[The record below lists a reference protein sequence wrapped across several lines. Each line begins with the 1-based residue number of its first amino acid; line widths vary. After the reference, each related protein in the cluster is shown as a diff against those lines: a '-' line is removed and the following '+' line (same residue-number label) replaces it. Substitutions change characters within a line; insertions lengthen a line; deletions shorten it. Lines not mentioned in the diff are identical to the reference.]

1 MNHSWVEVDLGALT
15 DNLRLLQK
23 RLSPQTELMLV
34 LKANA
39 YGHGALEIGRCA
51 QQNGVNW
58 FVTAHLQ
65 EALGIKPAVDGAKIL
80 VMGVVAPNAVE
91 TLAAQHIIPV
101 ITSEEHAVA
110 LNAEAGAHSLR
121 LPVHVKLDTGMGRL
135 GFLWQEADAVLPRV
149 AALPN
154 LEIQGLC
161 SHFAAVDPDDPTRA
175 DSQLEHFRHVRQLLE
190 SQVGHRLFAHMS
202 SSRAFLHLPAGLFD
216 AVRIGILLYGYGA
229 GAFQNELPVRPV
241 LQWKTRVIQVKRVP
255 ADFPVGYYGTWRS
268 TQATDIATLALG
280 YDDGY
285 LRALSNK
292 GHVLIRGRRCPVV
305 GRVSMNWITVDC
317 GPESGV
323 RVGDEVVLLGRQGA
337 EEIWADELAGLCGTI
352 AYEILTCIHPHLEH
366 HYLG

>member
-1 MNHSWVEVDLGALT
+1 MNHSWVEIDLAALM
-15 DNLRLLQK
+15 DNLRLLRQ
-23 RLSPQTELMLV
+23 RLGGQAELMPV

-39 YGHGALEIGRCA
+39 YGHGALEVGRRA
-51 QQNGVNW
+51 QEHGVNW

-65 EALGIKPAVDGAKIL
+65 EALGLKPAVDGAKIV
-80 VMGVVAPNAVE
+80 VMGVIQPSAVE
-91 TLAAQHIIPV
+91 TCVAQGIIPI
-101 ITSEEHAVA
+101 ITSEEHAIA
-110 LNAEAGAHSLR
+110 LNAEAGAHGLR

-135 GFLWQEADAVLPRV
+135 GFTWLEADEVLPRV
-149 AALPN
+149 CALPN
-154 LEIQGLC
+154 LDIQGVC
-161 SHFAAVDPDDPTRA
+161 SHFAAVDPEDPARA
-175 DSQLEHFRHVRQLLE
+175 LPQLERFRHIRALLE
-190 SQVGHRLFAHMS
+190 QQLGRRLFAHMS
-202 SSRAFLHLPAGLFD
+202 SSRAFLHVPDGLFD

-255 ADFPVGYYGTWRS
+255 ADFPVGYYGSWRS
-268 TQATDIATLALG
+268 SQPTDIATIALG

-292 GHVLIRGRRCPVV
+292 GHVLIRGMRRPVV

-323 RVGDEVVLLGRQGA
+323 RVGDEVVLIGRQGS
-337 EEIWADELAGLCGTI
+337 EEVWADELAGLCGTI
-352 AYEILTCIHPHLEH
+352 AYELLTYIHPHLER